1 MLRNLRPLLAKAPV
15 ARQRAAPFAVRSFA
29 TEAQQPRKAAIPTH
43 TTSVEE

>member
-15 ARQRAAPFAVRSFA
+15 ARQRVAPFAVRSFA
-29 TEAQQPRKAAIPTH
+29 SEVQQPRKSTPATH